1 MALRP
6 VLDMIAADLASLCD
20 LRGTLLEIEPT
31 DLSVTGDR
39 RAVERLLAR
48 LLATL
53 VSAGEA
59 EESIYVRMGLE
70 GDGHVAI
77 VLDRPAALDAW
88 PGDSVF
94 DVDDDEG
101 DQSLLGTGFAL
112 RLARNLASELGG
124 TLVFG
129 TATLTLRLPAAD
141 AVEVG
146 QAQQR

>member
-1 MALRP
+1 MPPAWAMAMASRP
-6 VLDMIAADLASLCD
+6 
-20 LRGTLLEIEPT
+20 
-31 DLSVTGDR
+31 SVTVSMAEESTGILTEICR
-39 RAVERLLAR
+39 VTRE
-48 LLATL
+48 ATL

-77 VLDRPAALDAW
+77 VLDRPQALDAW